1 MEDRALKIV
10 KNSDRVVSR
19 VYQGKQVIP
28 SSEPKEE
35 KVHTLVDIGAMIKYK
50 RTMLGLSIK
59 KTASMCNMSDKTLQS
74 IEKGSESKTSNV
86 LRLIM
91 MLGLNM
97 EIKG

>member
-1 MEDRALKIV
+1 
-10 KNSDRVVSR
+10 
-19 VYQGKQVIP
+19 
-28 SSEPKEE
+28 
-35 KVHTLVDIGAMIKYK
+35 
-50 RTMLGLSIK
+50 
-59 KTASMCNMSDKTLQS
+59 MSDKTLQS